1 MNTTLAEHLRASRGP
16 SGSADRIVVI
26 DDDPIIVDVLSGVLR
41 GAGFEHVIGV
51 NDPRDAFEL
60 VTEVDAD
67 LVILDLM
74 MPHVDG
80 YQLLAKLRANETTRG
95 YLPILVM
102 TADGSAEARALAL
115 ALEATEVLVKPVGPR
130 YLTRLAGDL
139 LRLRHE
145 ARQLPSIT
153 AQPPVGQ
160 LS

>member
-1 MNTTLAEHLRASRGP
+1 MNTTLAERPRASRSP
-16 SGSADRIVVI
+16 SGSSDRIVVI
-26 DDDPIIVDVLSGVLR
+26 DDDPIIVDALTGVLA

-51 NDPRDAFEL
+51 TDPRDAYEL
-60 VTEVDAD
+60 VAGIDAD

-95 YLPILVM
+95 YLPVLVM
-102 TADGSAEARALAL
+102 TGDGSSEARALAL

-130 YLTRLAGDL
+130 YLTRLVGDL

-145 ARQLPSIT
+145 ARQLRGPRIH
-153 AQPPVGQ
+153 
-160 LS
+160 